1 VYHWAKI
8 KGQGKG
14 KCEGEGEGEGE
25 VVPVDTVEVYGGY
38 RYISTHP

>member
-14 KCEGEGEGEGE
+14 KCEGEGE

-38 RYISTHP
+38 RYMADIGIWGI